1 MNKQKRNET
10 QTWQRRRRRI
20 GCLPVKCLTSQVPLE
35 FLLEVQSPVGGIRQ
49 AAQGRL
55 QLGRAV
61 LLLGQADHLA
71 YARVYVQDGAV

>member
-1 MNKQKRNET
+1 MEAAREEGEAKCGK
-10 QTWQRRRRRI
+10 RRRL